1 MRFGTVPPGWG
12 VAPVCSIAGNG
23 TEMAGSGFRQDGDL
37 VAGRLATLRARS
49 LITLGLMATMGWIA
63 VLSYFLLSHIFR
75 AA

>member
-1 MRFGTVPPGWG
+1 
-12 VAPVCSIAGNG
+12 
-23 TEMAGSGFRQDGDL
+23 MAGSGFRQDGDL